1 MFSVA
6 LIGPDGSGK
15 TTIARRLEASFP
27 GRFKYL
33 YMGIN
38 AESSNVTLPTTRIAE
53 WIKHLLDNGQAGKPR
68 HQASQAT
75 ARSRGRVW
83 STLRILNRFAE
94 EIFRYALSWIYKK
107 QRRIVVFDRFFK
119 FDFACDPVELSRM
132 PMSER
137 LHRIWLSKLY
147 PYPDLI
153 IFLDAPP
160 EVLFARKPETTLQ
173 FLSERQRAI
182 LMAGKALSNIVR
194 VDAARPLEDVYSEVE
209 HCVMNFRG
217 SPHRNSYPP
226 E

>member
-83 STLRILNRFAE
+83 STLRMLNRFAE
-94 EIFRYALSWIYKK
+94 EIVRYALSWIYKK
-107 QRRIVVFDRFFK
+107 QRRIVIFDRFFK

-137 LHRIWLSKLY
+137 LH
-147 PYPDLI
+147 
-153 IFLDAPP
+153 
-160 EVLFARKPETTLQ
+160 
-173 FLSERQRAI
+173 
-182 LMAGKALSNIVR
+182 
-194 VDAARPLEDVYSEVE
+194 
-209 HCVMNFRG
+209 
-217 SPHRNSYPP
+217 
-226 E
+226 